1 MFSNDKN
8 IETISQ
14 LIEIIKHYI
23 GLQTKY
29 AKLDV
34 IEKIVRL
41 LTATAIVIVL
51 SVFLMFALIYA
62 SFAIAYALATVTGT
76 AAAFCIVAGLYLC
89 AFALCIIFK
98 KQWIER
104 PLVRFFAGILMQE

>member
-34 IEKIVRL
+34 IEKIVQL
-41 LTATAIVIVL
+41 LTASAIVIVL
-51 SVFLMFALIYA
+51 SILLMLALIYA
-62 SFAIAYALATVTGT
+62 SFAIAYALASVTGT
-76 AAAFCIVAGLYLC
+76 ATAFCIVAGIYLSV
-89 AFALCIIFK
+89 FILCILFK

-104 PLVRFFAGILMQE
+104 PLVKFFASILMQE

>member
-14 LIEIIKHYI
+14 LIETLKHYI

-29 AKLDV
+29 TKLDV
-34 IEKIVRL
+34 VETIVRL
-41 LTATAIVIVL
+41 LTASAILIII
-51 SVFLMFALIYA
+51 SIFLMLALIYA
-62 SFAIAYALATVTGT
+62 SFAIAYALAPVTGT
-76 AAAFCIVAGLYLC
+76 ATAFCLVAGFYIF
-89 AFALCIIFK
+89 AFILCIIFK